1 MFKDISDPIY
11 QFIRLYPKELK
22 IIDSFVFQR
31 LRYVKQLGVAHM
43 VFPSA
48 QHTRFEHSL
57 GVMNLAGEMYVSLG
71 YKDQRLFEIVR
82 LAGLLHDVGHPPFSH
97 TTEVLLGDKSHEHIG
112 KELVLGEIGEE
123 LKSLG
128 FSQEDVELLAR
139 LAFKEPKDEE
149 ERSLSHIITGELGA
163 DRMDYLRRDAYFCG
177 TSYGFFD
184 YRRILN
190 HLERRDGKKC
200 VNKSALR
207 ALESFFL
214 GRFFMYVQVYFHK
227 VVRILNIHLLELI
240 NSYIE
245 RGLFS
250 KEEFHQLTDAHF
262 IALALKEKENPLV
275 RRLFLRE
282 HFREIYKGE
291 DPKEFEQVK
300 SYLLERFDEKDLR
313 FDIAEKNLIEEEF
326 YISYDTELKE
336 LREVSQIMRNLPKV
350 QIYRIYIEPRLKEH
364 ALQHLKKIA

>member
-22 IIDSFVFQR
+22 VIDSFVFQR

-57 GVMNLAGEMYVSLG
+57 RVMNLAGEMSVSLG

-112 KELVLGEIGEE
+112 KELVLGEVGEE

-149 ERSLSHIITGELGA
+149 ERSLSHIITGEPGA
-163 DRMDYLRRDAYFCG
+163 DRMAYLRRDAYFCG

-190 HLERRDGKKC
+190 HLERQNGKKC

-207 ALESFFL
+207 TLESFFL

-227 VVRILNIHLLELI
+227 VVANSEAVLKNPSSGPSPQRIRELTYSSPYPTPLPPI
-240 NSYIE
+240 RTSE
-245 RGLFS
+245 EKGL
-250 KEEFHQLTDAHF
+250 
-262 IALALKEKENPLV
+262 LV
-275 RRLFLRE
+275 RPFQ
-282 HFREIYKGE
+282 G
-291 DPKEFEQVK
+291 
-300 SYLLERFDEKDLR
+300 
-313 FDIAEKNLIEEEF
+313 
-326 YISYDTELKE
+326 
-336 LREVSQIMRNLPKV
+336 
-350 QIYRIYIEPRLKEH
+350 
-364 ALQHLKKIA
+364 